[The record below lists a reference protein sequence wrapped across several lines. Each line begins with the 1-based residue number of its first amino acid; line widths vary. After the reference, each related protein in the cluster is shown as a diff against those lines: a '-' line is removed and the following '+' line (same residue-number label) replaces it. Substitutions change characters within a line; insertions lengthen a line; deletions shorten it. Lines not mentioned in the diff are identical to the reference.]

1 MKSLLNQWIESGDKR
16 LKTPSSSEIPAVKVT
31 LLLVVGL
38 LTFGFAP
45 ILVRFATDVEALTL
59 AALRTFFAVLFL
71 VPFWLPKRL
80 PLKQLKEN
88 GAKPI
93 WLIAAGISLGLHFS
107 LWIGSLHYTS
117 VASAS
122 VLVTIHPVMLI
133 VVESLIFK
141 KQFRP
146 LVWIGVIIAFTGSV
160 LLGFADDTQAGQFPN
175 SLFGNILAF
184 SAAVIFVVYF
194 LIGRQIRQHTEWIDY
209 VFYVY
214 LYAAITCV
222 LLSLIWSGGW
232 PYISGMAVLV
242 GIALAIGPT
251 IIGHGSMNY
260 AVKYVSPT
268 LLSTLILSE
277 AVFAA
282 IAAYFIFHE
291 VPATLS
297 IAAMLIIMLG
307 VGFSWTRRLTR
318 KRTETVVETVRK

>member
-1 MKSLLNQWIESGDKR
+1 MVI
-16 LKTPSSSEIPAVKVT
+16 
-31 LLLVVGL
+31 GL

-45 ILVRFATDVEALTL
+45 ILVRLATDVEALTL
-59 AALRTFFAVLFL
+59 AALRTFFAALFL
-71 VPFWLPKRL
+71 IPFWLPKRV
-80 PLKQLKEN
+80 PLKQLREN
-88 GAKPI
+88 GAKPL
-93 WLIAAGISLGLHFS
+93 WLIAAGVSLGLHFS
-107 LWIGSLHYTS
+107 LWIWSLHYTS

-133 VVESLIFK
+133 VAESLIFK

-146 LVWIGVIIAFTGSV
+146 LVWIGVFIAFGGSV
-160 LLGFADDTQAGQFPN
+160 LLGISDDTQAGQFPN
-175 SLFGNILAF
+175 ALLGNILAF

-194 LIGRQIRQHTEWIDY
+194 LIGRKIRQHTEWIDY

-222 LLSLIWSGGW
+222 VLSLVWSGGW
-232 PYISGMAVLV
+232 PYISGMALLV

-277 AVFAA
+277 AVIAA
-282 IAAYFIFHE
+282 IAAYFIFNE
-291 VPATLS
+291 IPAALS
-297 IAAMLIIMLG
+297 IMAMLIIMTG
-307 VGFSWTRRLTR
+307 VAFSWTRRIAR
-318 KRTETVVETVRK
+318 KNVA

>member
-1 MKSLLNQWIESGDKR
+1 M
-16 LKTPSSSEIPAVKVT
+16 
-31 LLLVVGL
+31 LVVGL

-45 ILVRFATDVEALTL
+45 ILVRYATDVEALTL

-71 VPFWLPKRL
+71 IPFWLPKRL
-80 PLKQLKEN
+80 PLKKLKEN

-107 LWIGSLHYTS
+107 LWIWSLHYTS

-133 VVESLIFK
+133 VAESLIFK
-141 KQFRP
+141 KKFRP
-146 LVWIGVIIAFTGSV
+146 LVWIGVFIAFGGSV
-160 LLGFADDTQAGQFPN
+160 LLGISDDTQAGQFPN
-175 SLFGNILAF
+175 ALLGNILAL

-194 LIGRQIRQHTEWIDY
+194 MIGRTIRQHTEWIDY

-214 LYAAITCV
+214 LYAAITCI
-222 LLSLIWSGGW
+222 LLAIIWSGGW
-232 PYISGMAVLV
+232 PYISGVALLV
-242 GIALAIGPT
+242 GIGLAIGPT

-277 AVFAA
+277 AVIAA
-282 IAAYFIFHE
+282 IAAFFIFDE
-291 VPATLS
+291 VPAPFS
-297 IAAMLIIMLG
+297 IAAMLIIMTG
-307 VGFSWTRRLTR
+307 VAFSWTRKVTR
-318 KRTETVVETVRK
+318 KK